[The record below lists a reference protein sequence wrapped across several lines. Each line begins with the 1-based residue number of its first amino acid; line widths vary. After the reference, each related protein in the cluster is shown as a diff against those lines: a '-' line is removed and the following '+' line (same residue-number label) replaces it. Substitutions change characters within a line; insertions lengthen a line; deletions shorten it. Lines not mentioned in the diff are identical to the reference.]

1 MDADAS
7 MCRDGPLPAV
17 PPSKLPKSPDN
28 AAACGCRD
36 VPCGRCVRTSRHN
49 SLGTVKVYIFCSR
62 YAHIAVILCYTIFAA
77 TSYHGNL
84 TAAREVRL
92 VVENLLASF
101 VVGVVSS
108 FIAAWLYD
116 KTRNSGNR

>member
-1 MDADAS
+1 M
-7 MCRDGPLPAV
+7 RRGL
-17 PPSKLPKSPDN
+17 
-28 AAACGCRD
+28 
-36 VPCGRCVRTSRHN
+36 
-49 SLGTVKVYIFCSR
+49 VKVYIFCSR